1 MGKDDDSGERG
12 AQEANRLSQQGI
24 EELRRQFGITEQ
36 NVQQATGRAVGGIE
50 QQFGQTAGN
59 INPFIQTGIGQLG
72 SLAQGA
78 SIGGFGERLNQIFSG
93 GALDPLIAER
103 TRAAQGQLA
112 AGGLTRSGQALQDI
126 SAIPQD
132 IGFGIEQLL
141 TGRSSQ
147 LAGQGLQAA
156 LGLGQLGGQAS
167 LGAGRLGVQSALG
180 LGQLGAQS
188 AGNIAGIFGQ
198 QGQNVFQGANQD
210 AQRQS
215 DFFGDV
221 LGLAGT
227 VGGAFLG
234 GPGGAALG
242 SSLFGGGGGGGGGGA
257 GAGIG
262 FGLRNQQGNFF
273 SDRNLKENIE
283 KIGNIGPLS
292 LYQWDWIPET
302 KDMLISKFP
311 TMGFVADEV
320 KKHFP
325 DFVKDFY
332 GFDSVNYS
340 GLLDKLEG
348 VA

>member
-1 MGKDDDSGERG
+1 MGKGDDSSQG

-24 EELRRQFGITEQ
+24 EELRRQFGLTEQ
-36 NVQQATGRAVGGIE
+36 NVQGATDTALGGIR
-50 QQFGQTAGN
+50 QQFDQTAGN
-59 INPFIQTGIGQLG
+59 INPFIQAGQNQLE
-72 SLAQGA
+72 SLQQGA
-78 SIGGFGERLNQIFSG
+78 SIGGFGERLGQIFGG

-103 TRAAQGQLA
+103 TRGAQFQQSA
-112 AGGLTRSGQALQDI
+112 TGLRRGDSLQDI
-126 SAIPQD
+126 AAIPQD
-132 IGFGIEQLL
+132 IGLGIEQLL

-156 LGLGQLGGQAS
+156 LGLGSLGNQAS
-167 LGAGRLGVQSALG
+167 LGAGQLGVQSALG
-180 LGQLGAQS
+180 LGSLGAQN

-210 AQRQS
+210 AQRQA

-234 GPGGAALG
+234 GPAGASIGG
-242 SSLFGGGGGGGGGGA
+242 SLFGGGGGGGVGA
-257 GAGIG
+257 GAGGGIG
-262 FGLRNQQGNFF
+262 FGLRNDQGNFF

-283 KIGNIGPLS
+283 KIGDIGPLS

-325 DFVKDFY
+325 EFVKDFY

-340 GLLDKLEG
+340 GLLDELQG